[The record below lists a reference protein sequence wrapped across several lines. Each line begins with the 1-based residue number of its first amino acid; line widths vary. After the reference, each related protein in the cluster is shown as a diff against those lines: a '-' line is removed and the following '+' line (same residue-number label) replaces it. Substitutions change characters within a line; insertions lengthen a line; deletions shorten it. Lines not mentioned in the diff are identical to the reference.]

1 LLIAVNVAPFVVFVG
16 KTDAPAKTDEQIPIK
31 DDTVAEN

>member
-1 LLIAVNVAPFVVFVG
+1 LLIAVNVAPFVFVG